1 MVPEVGGD
9 ILHSLCQQVPQG
21 GELLL
26 VVLHGLGEV
35 HEVVEVHWVVLCLGV
50 VEVHVVRLVNSHGQA
65 HVLRPHL
72 ERRYRYGRNFLILL

>member
-1 MVPEVGGD
+1 MLPKVGGD
-9 ILHSLCQQVPQG
+9 VLHGLGQEVTQG

-35 HEVVEVHWVVLCLGV
+35 HEVVEVYGVVLRLGV
-50 VEVHVVRLVNSHGQA
+50 VEVHIVRLVHSHGQS

-72 ERRYRYGRNFLILL
+72 KGYNKVFCDA